1 MFWLENQRKEAAV
14 ADEDTDGFIGLP
26 PGMLAPVDS
35 TSGTIKRER
44 PERPKSD
51 RDEIVFFH
59 VAPGVPPDAPA
70 PIAEEPVED
79 VSTPITDSASADVP
93 GIDDATSISVS
104 RHTEPRWHL
113 VIQGREP
120 VAVEGQLYLGRNP
133 VAAADHPSARV
144 LAVDDPAKSVSK
156 THAMLEV
163 DADGL
168 WVLDLDST
176 NGVWVVPAGE
186 GATEVTPG
194 QRVAV
199 PAGADL
205 ELGDLVIQVERG

>member
-1 MFWLENQRKEAAV
+1 M
-14 ADEDTDGFIGLP
+14 T
-26 PGMLAPVDS
+26 APVDS
-35 TSGTIKRER
+35 TSGTVKRDR
-44 PERPKSD
+44 PERPRSD
-51 RDEIVFFH
+51 RDEIVFFP
-59 VAPGVPPDAPA
+59 VVAGVPPLEPAPVPVEGTAAPGV
-70 PIAEEPVED
+70 
-79 VSTPITDSASADVP
+79 
-93 GIDDATSISVS
+93 DDATSISVS

-163 DADGL
+163 DAGGL
-168 WVLDLDST
+168 WVHDLDST

>member
-1 MFWLENQRKEAAV
+1 MNETGAAV
-14 ADEDTDGFIGLP
+14 SDTEDEGFIGLP
-26 PGMLAPVDS
+26 PGMAVPVDS
-35 TSGTIKRER
+35 TSGTVRRDR
-44 PERPKSD
+44 PERQRSD
-51 RDEIVFFH
+51 RDEIVFFPM
-59 VAPGVPPDAPA
+59 VAGVPPLAPAPAPVEGTPAPGV
-70 PIAEEPVED
+70 
-79 VSTPITDSASADVP
+79 
-93 GIDDATSISVS
+93 DDATSISVS

-120 VAVEGQLYLGRNP
+120 VVVEGQLYLGRNP
-133 VAAADHPSARV
+133 VAPADHPSARV

-194 QRVAV
+194 QRIAV
-199 PAGADL
+199 PAGADI

>member
-1 MFWLENQRKEAAV
+1 M
-14 ADEDTDGFIGLP
+14 
-26 PGMLAPVDS
+26 
-35 TSGTIKRER
+35 
-44 PERPKSD
+44 
-51 RDEIVFFH
+51 
-59 VAPGVPPDAPA
+59 
-70 PIAEEPVED
+70 
-79 VSTPITDSASADVP
+79 
-93 GIDDATSISVS
+93 
-104 RHTEPRWHL
+104 
-113 VIQGREP
+113 
-120 VAVEGQLYLGRNP
+120 
-133 VAAADHPSARV
+133 
-144 LAVDDPAKSVSK
+144 DDPAKSVSK

-186 GATEVTPG
+186 GAIEVEPG